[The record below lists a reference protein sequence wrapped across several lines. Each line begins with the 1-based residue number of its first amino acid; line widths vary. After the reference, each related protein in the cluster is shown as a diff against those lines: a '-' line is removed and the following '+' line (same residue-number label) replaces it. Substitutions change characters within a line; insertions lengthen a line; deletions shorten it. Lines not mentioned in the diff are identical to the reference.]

1 MKIFSLRTKLF
12 PAFIGVR
19 PRLLMLLLFAFA
31 FTGCAEV
38 MDQID
43 KMANFAKCQF
53 RLASVEN
60 TALAGIPLQSANL
73 SDISPLNLIKLQT
86 VFTSGTLPLGFTL
99 NLEVKNP
106 NSSAAGMNKVEWILL
121 MDNNQLTSGA
131 LAKAVDIPANG
142 VGNLPMDISL
152 DLRKTL
158 SGKTL
163 DSMINLALNVAGEGN
178 KPSKLTLQL
187 KPSIQVSGQTID
199 YPDYITVSHEFTSK

>member
-60 TALAGIPLQSANL
+60 AALAGIPLQSANL

-106 NSSAAGMNKVEWILL
+106 NSCTAGMNKVEWDPFDGQQPADFRRLGESRGYPRQRGRESAHGYIPRLEKDAFGQDPGFHDQPGL
-121 MDNNQLTSGA
+121 ECGGGGKQA
-131 LAKAVDIPANG
+131 LQADAPVEAFHPGLRPDDR
-142 VGNLPMDISL
+142 LP
-152 DLRKTL
+152 R
-158 SGKTL
+158 
-163 DSMINLALNVAGEGN
+163 
-178 KPSKLTLQL
+178 
-187 KPSIQVSGQTID
+187 
-199 YPDYITVSHEFTSK
+199 YITVSHEFTSK